1 MFALNKVKNGPNRA
15 YNGQKRARN
24 RLKRAKNC
32 VGFFNEKIIFPFSI
46 QRATT
51 GYILDPSLEDFS
63 IYNAKKDLR
72 QKESAK

>member
-1 MFALNKVKNGPNRA
+1 MILA
-15 YNGQKRARN
+15 
-24 RLKRAKNC
+24 
-32 VGFFNEKIIFPFSI
+32 EIIFADFGGTPFPPLPFSI

-72 QKESAK
+72 QKESA